1 MTPNRQTR
9 DLYPILLTSTKTMNI
24 MKTAYIKPAIE
35 VIKIDSTRLMA
46 GSFDEAF
53 NDEDIVTGGIQ
64 VLSNRRRSS
73 VWDDEEE

>member
-1 MTPNRQTR
+1 
-9 DLYPILLTSTKTMNI
+9 

-53 NDEDIVTGGIQ
+53 NDEQTNIVTGSGQ

>member
-1 MTPNRQTR
+1 
-9 DLYPILLTSTKTMNI
+9 